1 MRSLILF
8 KNYQIVSRILLA
20 AYILAVLWITLL
32 GREKSYSVNMLAH
45 PFWEYTAFF
54 RNPSWYTLH
63 DIVLNMVLFTP
74 FGILLP
80 LVNSSKS
87 FRYTAFS
94 ALILSAFIEFSQLI
108 FKLGWCE
115 IDDMF
120 NNTAGAC
127 IGFSVYKLVYMI
139 KMRRSE

>member
-1 MRSLILF
+1 MKRLIIQ
-8 KNYQIVSRILLA
+8 NYKTVIRILLA
-20 AYILAVLWITLL
+20 VYLVAVLWITLI
-32 GREKSYSVNMLAH
+32 GREKSHSVNMLTR
-45 PFWEYTAFF
+45 PFWEYIEFF

-63 DIVLNMVLFTP
+63 DIVMNMVLFIP

-80 LVNSSKS
+80 LTNLSKS
-87 FRYTAFS
+87 FKFTVFS

-127 IGFSVYKLVYMI
+127 IGFFVYKLVYMI